1 MTSEAIAAQTTAAA
15 ASDPLTSALRIY
27 TEQQPDTALERLTD
41 PAQIGRR
48 LQAVG
53 VRYERWPTDPSIAP
67 GASQDDV
74 LAAYAEPIERLK
86 HDGGY
91 VTADVISLAP
101 DHPQAAE
108 LRQKFLHE
116 HTHAEDEVRFFAAGQ
131 GLFTLHIGTEVFE
144 LHATAGDLISVPA
157 GTRHWFDMGP
167 APSFVAVRI
176 FTNPAG
182 WVAEFTG
189 DDIASRFPRLAA

>member
-1 MTSEAIAAQTTAAA
+1 MNSGTS
-15 ASDPLTSALRIY
+15 LRVFA
-27 TEQQPDTALERLTD
+27 EQQPERALERLSD
-41 PAQIGRR
+41 PASIAAR
-48 LQAVG
+48 LRSVG
-53 VRYERWPTDPSIAP
+53 VHYERWQIDPSITP
-67 GASQDDV
+67 GAAQDSV

-86 HDGGY
+86 RDGGY

-131 GLFTLHIGTEVFE
+131 GLFTLHIGSEVFE
-144 LHATAGDLISVPA
+144 LRATAGDLISVPA
-157 GTRHWFDMGP
+157 GTRHWFDMGA

>member
-1 MTSEAIAAQTTAAA
+1 MSPYTT
-15 ASDPLTSALRIY
+15 TLRVFA
-27 TEQQPDTALERLTD
+27 EQQPDEALERHND
-41 PAQIGRR
+41 PSMIAAR
-48 LQAVG
+48 LGSVG
-53 VRYERWPTDPSIAP
+53 VHYERWTTTDDSIVP
-67 GASQDDV
+67 GASQEAV

-86 HDGGY
+86 RAGGY

-131 GLFTLHIGTEVFE
+131 GLFTLHIGNEVFE
-144 LHATAGDLISVPA
+144 LHATAGDLVRVPA

>member
-1 MTSEAIAAQTTAAA
+1 MSPHVNAPT
-15 ASDPLTSALRIY
+15 TSALRVY
-27 TEQQPDTALERLTD
+27 AEQQPDQPLERHTD
-41 PAQIGRR
+41 PGQIANR

-53 VRYERWPTDPSIAP
+53 VRYERWSTDPAIVP
-67 GASQDDV
+67 GASQEAV

-86 HDGGY
+86 RDGGY

-131 GLFTLHIGTEVFE
+131 GLFTLHIASEVYE

-157 GTRHWFDMGP
+157 GTRHWFDMSP
-167 APSFVAVRI
+167 TPSFVAVRI

-189 DDIASRFPRLAA
+189 DDIASRFPRLGA